1 LRRRLPS
8 RRRALAKGA
17 KGENGRRTVGRHD
30 RGRRRRLEK
39 KRWRDRQ
46 RGRRKALERRNRD
59 QRGRIAAAESG
70 GPTRTRREREMER
83 GASDGHSAAEA
94 AGEGAGEAVWAKMGD
109 AATTAAA
116 KEPDRART
124 YKPRSLEAPALKE
137 ESRGPRAETG
147 GGHVGLGSAAM
158 RRAKSRQV
166 NWREGWL
173 GRRTRCGRGRT
184 TRHGDERPGR
194 EARAG
199 DRTTFGSVDGGVGDH
214 QGSGGQAASCCCRR
228 MIRWP

>member
-1 LRRRLPS
+1 
-8 RRRALAKGA
+8 
-17 KGENGRRTVGRHD
+17 
-30 RGRRRRLEK
+30 
-39 KRWRDRQ
+39 
-46 RGRRKALERRNRD
+46 
-59 QRGRIAAAESG
+59 
-70 GPTRTRREREMER
+70 MER

-94 AGEGAGEAVWAKMGD
+94 TGEGAGEAVWAKMGD

-116 KEPDRART
+116 KEPDRARK

-214 QGSGGQAASCCCRR
+214 QEVAVKPPAAAVGE
-228 MIRWP
+228 